1 MMRGLWSAASGMAA
15 QQTNID
21 VIANN
26 LANVNTTG
34 FKASRADFQDLLY
47 QTVQPAG
54 ATAEDGSQVPTGIQI
69 GLGTRCASIQKVF
82 SVGDLKQTD
91 NPLDVAI
98 EGDGFFPITTSSG
111 GTAYTRDGGFKLD
124 GTGRLVTS
132 DGSVVQP
139 EIAIP
144 AEAISISI
152 GRDGTIS
159 VLLPEQS
166 EPQQVGQIQL
176 AKFLNPA
183 GLSAVGHNIF
193 LPTAASGEAITG
205 APGSAGFGS
214 LMQGSLEMSNVRII
228 DEMVSM
234 IIAQRAYEVNS
245 KAIQASDEML
255 QMANNL
261 RR

>member
-34 FKASRADFQDLLY
+34 FKAARADFQDILY
-47 QTVQPAG
+47 QTVQAAG
-54 ATAEDGSQVPTGIQI
+54 AVSGGGSQVPTGLQV
-69 GLGTRCASIQKVF
+69 GLGTRCADTQKMF
-82 SVGDLKQTD
+82 SMGDMKQTG
-91 NPLDVAI
+91 NPLDLALQ
-98 EGDGFFPITTSSG
+98 GDGFFSVLTEDGT
-111 GTAYTRDGGFKLD
+111 TAYTRDGSFKVD
-124 GTGRLVTS
+124 GNGRLVTA
-132 DGSVVQP
+132 GGLVIQP
-139 EIAIP
+139 EITIP
-144 AEAISISI
+144 ADVVSLSI
-152 GRDGTIS
+152 GRDGTVS
-159 VLLPEQS
+159 ATLPGQTD
-166 EPQQVGQIQL
+166 PQQLGQIQL

-183 GLSAVGHNIF
+183 GLSNAGQN
-193 LPTAASGEAITG
+193 LLTPTAASGEALTG
-205 APGSAGFGS
+205 TAGSKGFGS
-214 LMQGSLEMSNVRII
+214 LLQGTLEMSNVRII
-228 DEMVSM
+228 DEMVNM